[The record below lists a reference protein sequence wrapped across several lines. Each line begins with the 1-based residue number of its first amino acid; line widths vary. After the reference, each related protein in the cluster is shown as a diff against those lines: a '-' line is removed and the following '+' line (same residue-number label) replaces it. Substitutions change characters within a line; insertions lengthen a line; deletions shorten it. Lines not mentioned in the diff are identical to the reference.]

1 MPRAFSAESAWPQVW
16 DSRCGS
22 RTGVAAPLVGTP
34 PHPPAT
40 AHPPPCCPDLSEAA
54 EARGLAILDPSVLP
68 GRTGGRRCQRF

>member
-40 AHPPPCCPDLSEAA
+40 AHPPHAVLTCPKQPRPEDS
-54 EARGLAILDPSVLP
+54 P
-68 GRTGGRRCQRF
+68 F